1 MLVQLSTSFL
11 TAAFAISD
19 FLAARELLNN
29 IKIVSPLADLIKP
42 FVLGTW
48 TTSGIGVCLGTL
60 DCS

>member
-1 MLVQLSTSFL
+1 MLVQISTSVL

-29 IKIVSPLADLIKP
+29 IKISSPLADLIKP

-48 TTSGIGVCLGTL
+48 TASGIAMCLGTL
-60 DCS
+60 DYS